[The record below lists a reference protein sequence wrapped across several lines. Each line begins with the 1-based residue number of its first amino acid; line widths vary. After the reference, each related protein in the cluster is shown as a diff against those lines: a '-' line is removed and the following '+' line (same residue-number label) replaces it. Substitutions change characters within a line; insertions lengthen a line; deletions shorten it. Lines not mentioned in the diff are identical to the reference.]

1 MTADE
6 EGPPLFRALSETE
19 PPSDIFTIYIVVL
32 HRLEDRASLRDL
44 ELILNRLALKPSE
57 RFNQLLKQS
66 HDPAHALNAPA
77 NFSGARPACGT
88 RLAPRAFMGG
98 GRARRERKRAGWA
111 ALRG

>member
-1 MTADE
+1 MTDE
-6 EGPPLFRALSETE
+6 EEPPLFRLSETE
-19 PPSDIFTIYIVVL
+19 HPSDIFTIYIVIL

-98 GRARRERKRAGWA
+98 GRARREHKRAGWA
-111 ALRG
+111 ALRRG